1 MKKIKIIMFSI
12 AIMLVSTIELN
23 AATFSMSSSTK
34 QISPNGTF
42 SVSVGG
48 DCIGRVNLSVTNGTL
63 STSSVWV
70 EQGYTTVTV
79 TAGSSGQVTITAT
92 PETGFSDSD
101 ANIYN
106 PGSRSVTV
114 NIGTSSN
121 TNTNNPSRP
130 STNTPTVQKSND
142 NNLSTITIDKGEL
155 SPSFNPSVQ
164 EYTINLGPNEN
175 AIKISATTAHNK
187 AKVDGIG
194 EKALTPGNN
203 IIELTVTAE
212 NGNQKKYTIKVYVD
226 ESPQTYIEYQKK
238 QIGIIRNYEGV
249 TIPENFT
256 KSEHTIE
263 GKQIAIFNNEKLDII
278 YGIDEQKEKNF
289 YLFDKEQ
296 NKILNK
302 LIPITINNK
311 TIYVTDETTKI
322 KNAKLEKITINEI
335 EVNCYKFEKQNYC
348 LLNTI
353 NNEGKNI
360 KYLYESSE
368 NSIQIYPEFLGT
380 NTKIGTIENI
390 MIYALSAFSIILIS
404 IIVYLI
410 IKLKKGEHHEKTK

>member
-1 MKKIKIIMFSI
+1 M
-12 AIMLVSTIELN
+12 
-23 AATFSMSSSTK
+23 
-34 QISPNGTF
+34 
-42 SVSVGG
+42 
-48 DCIGRVNLSVTNGTL
+48 
-63 STSSVWV
+63 
-70 EQGYTTVTV
+70 
-79 TAGSSGQVTITAT
+79 
-92 PETGFSDSD
+92 
-101 ANIYN
+101 
-106 PGSRSVTV
+106 
-114 NIGTSSN
+114 
-121 TNTNNPSRP
+121 
-130 STNTPTVQKSND
+130 
-142 NNLSTITIDKGEL
+142 
-155 SPSFNPSVQ
+155 Q
-164 EYTINLGPNEN
+164 EYTINLSPNEN
-175 AIKISATTAHNK
+175 AIKILATTAHNK

-194 EKALTPGNN
+194 EKALNPGNN

-226 ESPQTYIEYQKK
+226 ESPQTFIEYQKK

-249 TIPENFT
+249 TIPENFI

-263 GKQIAIFNNEKLDII
+263 GKQIIIFNNEKLDII

-368 NSIQIYPEFLGT
+368 NSIQIYPEFLET
-380 NTKIGTIENI
+380 NTKTGTIENI

-404 IIVYLI
+404 IIVYLL
-410 IKLKKGEHHEKTK
+410 IKLKKGEQHEKTK